1 MFSLPI
7 MGFVTLIMFAVQ
19 IGCWQMFPKRT
30 RDIMFAN
37 PVFAFLINLAGSGL
51 ITTFTGVA
59 SFVGL
64 CNLGASVLF
73 AGYAW
78 GYTTWHGITG
88 LGIGWYKLFNFIPIW
103 PKILVQYTKE
113 GRTWSA

>member
-1 MFSLPI
+1 MI
-7 MGFVTLIMFAVQ
+7 FVTLIMFAVQ
-19 IGCWQMFPKRT
+19 VGCWQMFPKRT

-51 ITTFTGVA
+51 IATFTGVA

-78 GYTTWHGITG
+78 GYATYYGISG
-88 LGIGWYKLFNFIPIW
+88 LAIDWYKLFGFVPVW
-103 PKILVQYTKE
+103 PKILVVYTK
-113 GRTWSA
+113 GGKTWQE